1 MALSKDDLDVLDD
14 AIASGELSCTVNG
27 KSITY
32 RSIDELMKARRHV
45 EKVLKQQANNVSKRR
60 SMLGPHFRP
69 TLDRG
74 V

>member
-1 MALSKDDLDVLDD
+1 MALSKDDLDVLDE

-32 RSIDELMKARRHV
+32 RSIDELTKARRHV
-45 EKVLKQQANNVSKRR
+45 ESVLRSQGNKSNRR
-60 SMLGPHFRP
+60 QSMLGPHFRP